1 MKLFE
6 GKTPAEKNKLIAA
19 MVLGAMAVLA
29 IGYNIIGLYN
39 PGRKTTVTVSA
50 SPTPTASPKTSSDVA
65 ALPNDEEVNFE
76 YTTTPVVY
84 RPGTLYAPDAGRNIF
99 AFYEPPV
106 PTPYIPTPTPTAK
119 PPTPVP
125 PPPPTPTP
133 YYMVG
138 FVTPESVYAGSKSF
152 RLEVNGDKF
161 TPDSVILFNGSQ
173 LPTTFIS
180 PQKLVAEI
188 PANLIEGDGPKQIMV
203 VGSDGKLYSNQVL
216 LNVQAPPR
224 PELQYIGA
232 KLSQRN
238 NNNTAYF
245 RENEK
250 EFGARLNDT
259 VGGRFRVMSI
269 SRDEV
274 VLQDTS
280 LGFRYEIPLYR
291 PSPGQSATLTQPAAN
306 SPDRIIPNRII
317 PNKDGNNPQ
326 FNNVQPVY
334 TQPQGEIPG
343 IPSKGD
349 FPGIPGNIQINKVP
363 QPPPPSKE
371 DEDDDD

>member
-6 GKTPAEKNKLIAA
+6 GKTPAEKNKIIAA
-19 MVLGAMAVLA
+19 MVLGAMAVFA
-29 IGYNIIGLYN
+29 IAYNIIGLYN
-39 PGRKTTVTVSA
+39 PGRKATVTVTT
-50 SPTPTASPKTSSDVA
+50 SPTPTASPKTTSDVT
-65 ALPNDEEVNFE
+65 ALPNDQEVNFE

-84 RPGTLYAPDAGRNIF
+84 NPGAFYAPDAGRNIF
-99 AFYEPPV
+99 AFYEPPP
-106 PTPYIPTPTPTAK
+106 PTPYVAPIPVERTPTPF
-119 PPTPVP
+119 PTPV
-125 PPPPTPTP
+125 PTPTP

-188 PANLIEGDGPKQIMV
+188 PSNLIEGDGPKQIMV
-203 VGSDGKLYSNQVL
+203 VAPDGKLYSNQVL

-245 RENEK
+245 REKEK

-274 VLQDTS
+274 VLQDIS

-291 PSPGQSATLTQPAAN
+291 PTPGQSAALTQPAVN
-306 SPDRIIPNRII
+306 SPNRII
-317 PNKDGNNPQ
+317 PNRNKDGNNPP
-326 FNNVQPVY
+326 FNNVQPIY
-334 TQPQGEIPG
+334 IQPQGEIPG
-343 IPSKGD
+343 IP
-349 FPGIPGNIQINKVP
+349 GNIQRFNPP
-363 QPPPPSKE
+363 QPPPKPITEE
-371 DEDDDD
+371 DEDDDE

>member
-6 GKTPAEKNKLIAA
+6 GKTPAEKNKIIAA

-39 PGRKTTVTVSA
+39 PGRKTSVTVTA
-50 SPTPTASPKTSSDVA
+50 SPTPTASPKTSSDAA
-65 ALPNDEEVNFE
+65 ALPNDQEVNFE

-84 RPGTLYAPDAGRNIF
+84 NPGAFYAPDAGRNIF
-99 AFYEPPV
+99 AFYEPPA
-106 PTPYIPTPTPTAK
+106 PTPYVPTPTPAPTLYVE
-119 PPTPVP
+119 PTPV
-125 PPPPTPTP
+125 PTPTP
-133 YYMVG
+133 YYLVG

-188 PANLIEGDGPKQIMV
+188 PANMIAGDGPKQIMV
-203 VGSDGKLYSNQVL
+203 VAPDGKLYSNQVL

-224 PELQYIGA
+224 PEFQYIGA

-245 RENEK
+245 REK
-250 EFGARLNDT
+250 EREYGARLNDV

-269 SRDEV
+269 PKDEV
-274 VLQDTS
+274 VLEDTS
-280 LGFRYEIPLYR
+280 LGFRYTMPLYR
-291 PSPGQSATLTQPAAN
+291 PTPGQSAALNQPTIN
-306 SPDRIIPNRII
+306 SPNRRNF
-317 PNKDGNNPQ
+317 PNKDGNN
-326 FNNVQPVY
+326 QPLNTIQPIY
-334 TQPQGEIPG
+334 IQPQPGEIAPG
-343 IPSKGD
+343 I
-349 FPGIPGNIQINKVP
+349 PGIPGNIQRYNPP
-363 QPPPPSKE
+363 QPPPPPPPND